1 MRIGK
6 YDYVFVCNYKDFIV
20 YALNEDGNLGQV
32 FMLEKMVNTCQA
44 HMSSTERY
52 ATTLLKI
59 IQMKKRK
66 TKTL

>member
-32 FMLEKMVNTCQA
+32 FMLEKDGQYMP
-44 HMSSTERY
+44 STHELYREICHY
-52 ATTLLKI
+52 IAENHLDEEEKD
-59 IQMKKRK
+59 
-66 TKTL
+66 